1 MKKVMKKIIFAVF
14 TATMLLLG
22 AAGCSS
28 DDSSSSVDINALEKS
43 FVGLWWDEFEY
54 SDVTDEGEPFNRVL
68 LAIKAEADHTGCIYL
83 AVFNDT
89 GRQPLAVYGG
99 PKEAGFT
106 WRMLDDGRLELSEL
120 ITSDSTAQ
128 SRGAD
133 ASGSYAEGMTDV
145 ANTSVNYSDGNM
157 TVTNGS
163 DSRKLAKADDAK
175 RAEIV
180 KLLFTLSPATN
191 LTSEDSIK
199 INVNPVDSGFWGR

>member
-1 MKKVMKKIIFAVF
+1 MARKVFDPEGLVWKPLGYVGEIVMLSLLWGLCSVPLVTVGPA
-14 TATMLLLG
+14 TAALYD
-22 AAGCSS
+22 CSVHS
-28 DDSSSSVDINALEKS
+28 IRRS
-43 FVGLWWDEFEY
+43 
-54 SDVTDEGEPFNRVL
+54 EGEPFTRVL

-106 WRMLDDGRLELSEL
+106 WRMLDDGSLELSEL

-133 ASGSYAEGMTDV
+133 AGGSYAEGMTDV

-180 KLLFTLSPATN
+180 KLLFTLTPATN
-191 LTSEDSIK
+191 LSSEDSIK